1 MRSILAAA
9 TFACVTMVSATVL
22 VLSASPSAA
31 PGLPASAALI
41 KLSDPGTWAELDFDK
56 LKGRPSRLAWA
67 DDDRT
72 IYLQTV
78 EGSTAATLKARHY
91 LIKQSGAPSPIEAQ
105 PAWAQAYWKWK
116 SAKTSFGDPL
126 LAIDLITKRELVD
139 NPSDRSTAYLN
150 SEKIAPATLSSK
162 GEGSRHTRSQLVL
175 KGQVIGEFVD
185 EQVYP
190 GYTFSWSPET
200 LRLIAFRA
208 QTGRLT
214 IMNVEGLTQ
223 PAGDDK
229 DVWLPAW
236 SESGDEIA
244 YLDRLGRKKYA
255 LRVISAL

>member
-1 MRSILAAA
+1 
-9 TFACVTMVSATVL
+9 
-22 VLSASPSAA
+22 
-31 PGLPASAALI
+31 
-41 KLSDPGTWAELDFDK
+41 
-56 LKGRPSRLAWA
+56 
-67 DDDRT
+67 
-72 IYLQTV
+72 
-78 EGSTAATLKARHY
+78 
-91 LIKQSGAPSPIEAQ
+91 
-105 PAWAQAYWKWK
+105 
-116 SAKTSFGDPL
+116 
-126 LAIDLITKRELVD
+126 
-139 NPSDRSTAYLN
+139 

-244 YLDRLGRKKYA
+244 YLNRLGRKKYA
-255 LRVISAL
+255 LRIISAL